1 MWRFLL
7 FSFTFGDWKPP
18 KSLHF
23 RISNFKSFLLLAKFH
38 QLNKGLRLPVGQR
51 VFRLQWPVGTS
62 LELAATAYEDGR
74 NRDRC
79 GQKAGNGSGGREAVG
94 LRNCLKVAVRYDNVK
109 QLPIRTD
116 RKLCHMLRLTS
127 APGSVFQTLNPKVRP
142 TWNGVLQDPNL

>member
-7 FSFTFGDWKPP
+7 FP
-18 KSLHF
+18 SLLATENLQNHFIFEF
-23 RISNFKSFLLLAKFH
+23 RIFTKFLLLAKFH
-38 QLNKGLRLPVGQR
+38 QLKTGLRLPVGQR

-116 RKLCHMLRLTS
+116 RNLCHMLRLTS
-127 APGSVFQTLNPKVRP
+127 APGSVFETLNPKVRP

>member
-1 MWRFLL
+1 MTIFT

-18 KSLHF
+18 KSLLF
-23 RISNFKSFLLLAKFH
+23 RISYFFNFLLLAKFH
-38 QLNKGLRLPVGQR
+38 QLKKGLRLPVGQR
-51 VFRLQWPVGTS
+51 AFRHQWPVGTS

-79 GQKAGNGSGGREAVG
+79 GQKAGNGSGGRVAVG

-109 QLPIRTD
+109 QLPILTD

-127 APGSVFQTLNPKVRP
+127 APGSVFETLNPKVRP
-142 TWNGVLQDPNL
+142 ALNVVLQDPNL